1 MKESKNFW
9 SINIKDIKQD
19 TFDLSIKN
27 LNAKEERCFLKI
39 SCSIFICSSFNPK
52 LIDLN
57 LVQ

>member
-27 LNAKEERCFLKI
+27 LNAVAVL
-39 SCSIFICSSFNPK
+39 IFHVILFWY
-52 LIDLN
+52 
-57 LVQ
+57 Q